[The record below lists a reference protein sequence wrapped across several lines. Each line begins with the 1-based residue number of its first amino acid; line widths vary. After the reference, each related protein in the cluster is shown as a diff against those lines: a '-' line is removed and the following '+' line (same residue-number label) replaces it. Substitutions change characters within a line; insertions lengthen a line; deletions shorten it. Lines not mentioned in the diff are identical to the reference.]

1 MLLSRELWR
10 TVVDQILSDEK
21 TKVYVPSN
29 AAVVLR
35 FVCLVVVIGQGVSL
49 VEGRKEELASC
60 FKIIDGTMVTRC
72 LCMMLLDIFPVAA
85 QTQWNGGSEG
95 VSEGANK

>member
-1 MLLSRELWR
+1 MVFDE
-10 TVVDQILSDEK
+10 VAFEYEK

-49 VEGRKEELASC
+49 VERKGRKESKELASC
-60 FKIIDGTMVTRC
+60 FKIIDATMVTRC

-95 VSEGANK
+95 VSEGANI